1 MTIVRRL
8 LVAFLVVS
16 LLPIGAFAYLSSRE
30 GEGEEAHAE
39 ELLGLP
45 IATIELLVAGIALL
59 LSIGV
64 ALFLGRTLVRPLR
77 RLEGSMRRVEQGD
90 LDARAEVSSRDEI
103 GQLAGSFNRM
113 VEGLEREVLLRDLL
127 GQYLTPELAR
137 AAIEQRGRL
146 DGQLVTCTALFA
158 DIRNFTGLTE
168 ALPPETLLSMLNRYF
183 ARVSGAIVAES
194 GLVNKFG
201 GDSVLAVFGTP
212 LNPADDHACLAV
224 QAGLRI
230 LRELEAFNREQADA
244 GLPEVMIGI
253 GIATGD
259 VVAGNVGGGGK
270 VEYTVIGDAVN
281 VASRLQ
287 ALTKELGEAL
297 LVSAATAEASSQLCR
312 VTPIGEVGVRGRAES
327 VAVFRAQARPVST

>member
-16 LLPIGAFAYLSSRE
+16 LLPIGVFAYLSSRE

-45 IATIELLVAGIALL
+45 LATIELLVAGITLAL
-59 LSIGV
+59 SVAV

-77 RLEGSMRRVEQGD
+77 RRG
-90 LDARAEVSSRDEI
+90 LDAP
-103 GQLAGSFNRM
+103 
-113 VEGLEREVLLRDLL
+113 GL
-127 GQYLTPELAR
+127 
-137 AAIEQRGRL
+137 
-146 DGQLVTCTALFA
+146 
-158 DIRNFTGLTE
+158 
-168 ALPPETLLSMLNRYF
+168 S
-183 ARVSGAIVAES
+183 RVSGAIVSEG

-212 LNPADDHACLAV
+212 LNPADGHACLAV

-230 LRELEAFNREQADA
+230 LRELEAFNREQAEA

-287 ALTKELGEAL
+287 ALTKELGEPL

-312 VTPIGEVGVRGRAES
+312 VTPIGEVGVRGRTES
-327 VAVFRAQARPVST
+327 VAVFRAQAPRVST